1 MDDTHLDQ
9 ATTRASQEE
18 APVPASCTLPAAE
31 LPARRDAFDI
41 LFGDVV
47 RDAERSS
54 GTSLRLSLR
63 PGQQAAARTAE
74 LMTAESA
81 CCGFFTFTLTASA
94 GELTLGIA
102 VPPSHIAV
110 LDSMTA
116 RAVAAAGLT
125 P

>member
-1 MDDTHLDQ
+1 MDQ
-9 ATTRASQEE
+9 APTPSSQDQ
-18 APVPASCTLPAAE
+18 APAPDSCTLPPAE

-54 GTSLRLSLR
+54 GTSLRLGLR
-63 PGQQAAARTAE
+63 PGPQAAARTAE

-116 RAVAAAGLT
+116 RAMAAARLA